1 MVMMICNSDRT
12 QIYHVLYQV
21 AQMAN
26 NKFDFIVN
34 HPWSSAEHNRPSIL
48 PLGFRPR

>member
-1 MVMMICNSDRT
+1 MIRNSDRT
-12 QIYHVLYQV
+12 QIYNVLHQV

-34 HPWSSAEHNRPSIL
+34 HPWSSAEHNKPSIL